1 MPPAPELLPLSPPL
15 AIASD
20 WDVVVVGAGLAGAL
34 AAHGLARRGVRVV
47 LVEQR
52 VFPRWKVCGAC
63 LSPQALAALEAADLA
78 GLVSGQGGTAL
89 GSLELGVAGLVS
101 PIALGSG
108 QVLSRAR
115 LDQALVDAAE
125 AAGATVL
132 TGTRAVLGAQAE
144 LGAATAGLVPHR
156 QVVLQNGAARRMVS
170 AKVVL
175 IAAGLSHRC
184 LDGEA
189 EITSS
194 IDPLSRVGAGCVLP
208 GDAAG
213 PPPGV
218 LQMAVGWGGYAG
230 LVRVEGGQINVACAF
245 DPPMLRSSGGAAGAC
260 QAILTEAGF
269 AAPSGLEAAAW
280 QLTAAL
286 SRRSSPLSAHRLLLL
301 GDAAGYVEPFT
312 GEGMGWA
319 LTSSLA
325 ALPLVLRGLEH
336 WDGAIEAD
344 WRRRHHRWVS
354 QRQGFC
360 RALALILRNPRAT
373 WGLSRLAA
381 TFPSIT
387 SSMIGFVQR
396 PSLPCLTD

>member
-1 MPPAPELLPLSPPL
+1 MPPGPELLPLSPPL
-15 AIASD
+15 PIASD

-63 LSPQALAALEAADLA
+63 LSPQALAALEAAGLA
-78 GLVSGQGGTAL
+78 GLVVAQGGLAL
-89 GSLELGVAGLVS
+89 GSLQLGVAGLVS
-101 PIALGSG
+101 RIALGPG

-115 LDQALVDAAE
+115 LDQALLEAAE

-132 TGTRAVLGAQAE
+132 TGTRAVLGA
-144 LGAATAGLVPHR
+144 ATAGLAPHR
-156 QVVLQNGAARRMVS
+156 QVVLQNGTARRIVS

-175 IAAGLSHRC
+175 IAAGLTHRC

-208 GDAAG
+208 AEIDG

-218 LQMAVGWGGYAG
+218 LQMAVGRGGYAG
-230 LVRVEGGQINVACAF
+230 VVRVEGGQINLACAF
-245 DPPMLRSSGGAAGAC
+245 DPSLLRSSVGAAGAC

-269 AAPSGLEAAAW
+269 ASPSGLEGAAW

-286 SRRSSPLSAHRLLLL
+286 SRRTSPLAGHRLLLL

-325 ALPLVLRGLEH
+325 ALPLVMRGLEH

-344 WRRRHHRWVS
+344 WRHRHHRWVS

-360 RALALILRNPRAT
+360 RTLALILRNPRAT

-387 SSMIGFVQR
+387 SSIIGLVQR

>member
-1 MPPAPELLPLSPPL
+1 MPPAP
-15 AIASD
+15 D
-20 WDVVVVGAGLAGAL
+20 WDVVVVGAGLAGGL
-34 AAHGLARRGVRVV
+34 AAHGLARRGVRVL

-63 LSPQALAALEAADLA
+63 LSPQALAALEAAGLA
-78 GLVSGQGGTAL
+78 GLVADQGGLDL

-108 QVLSRAR
+108 RVLSRAR
-115 LDQALVDAAE
+115 LDQALVEAAE
-125 AAGATVL
+125 AVGATVL
-132 TGTRAVLGAQAE
+132 TGTRAVLAPAG
-144 LGAATAGLVPHR
+144 AGLDPHR
-156 QVVLQNGAARRMVS
+156 EVVLQNGTARRRVS

-175 IAAGLSHRC
+175 IAAGLTHRC

-194 IDPLSRVGAGCVLP
+194 IDPKSRVGAGCVLP
-208 GDAAG
+208 AGAAG
-213 PPPGV
+213 LAPGV
-218 LQMAVGWGGYAG
+218 LQMAVGRGGYVG
-230 LVRVEGGQINVACAF
+230 LVRVEGGEINLACAF
-245 DPPMLRSSGGAAGAC
+245 DPSLLRSSGGASGAC
-260 QAILTEAGF
+260 QSILKEAGF
-269 AAPSGLEAAAW
+269 VSPPGLDGAAW

-286 SRRSSPLSAHRLLLL
+286 SRRTRPLAGHRLLLL

-344 WRRRHHRWVS
+344 WRRLHRRWVS
-354 QRQGFC
+354 QRQTFC
-360 RALALILRNPRAT
+360 RALAMVLRNPWAT
-373 WGLSRLAA
+373 WGLARLAGI
-381 TFPSIT
+381 FPSIT
-387 SSMIGFVQR
+387 SSMIGLVQR
-396 PSLPCLTD
+396 PTLPCLTD

>member
-1 MPPAPELLPLSPPL
+1 MPL
-15 AIASD
+15 ALAGTIASD

-34 AAHGLARRGVRVV
+34 AAHGLARRGVRVL

-63 LSPQALAALEAADLA
+63 LSPQALAALEAAGLD
-78 GLVSGQGGTAL
+78 GLVVGQGGLAL

-101 PIALGSG
+101 RIALGSG
-108 QVLSRAR
+108 QVLSRVR
-115 LDQALVDAAE
+115 LDQALVNAAE

-132 TGTRAVLGAQAE
+132 TGTRAVLA
-144 LGAATAGLVPHR
+144 AATADLAPHR
-156 QVVLQNGAARRMVS
+156 QVVLQNGTARRMVN

-175 IAAGLSHRC
+175 IAAGLTHRC

-194 IDPLSRVGAGCVLP
+194 IDPGSRVGAGCVLP

-218 LQMAVGWGGYAG
+218 LQMAVGRGGYAG
-230 LVRVEGGQINVACAF
+230 LVRVEGGQINLACAF
-245 DPPMLRSSGGAAGAC
+245 DPSLLRSSGGAAGAC
-260 QAILTEAGF
+260 QAIFSEAGF
-269 AAPSGLEAAAW
+269 AAPSGLEGAAW

-286 SRRSSPLSAHRLLLL
+286 SRRTSPLAGHRLLLL

-325 ALPLVLRGLEH
+325 ALPLVMRGLEH

-360 RALALILRNPRAT
+360 RALALVLRNPRAT

-387 SSMIGFVQR
+387 SSMIGLVQR

>member
-1 MPPAPELLPLSPPL
+1 MPPAPETVPLP
-15 AIASD
+15 IASD
-20 WDVVVVGAGLAGAL
+20 WDVVVIGAGLAGAL
-34 AAHGLARRGVRVV
+34 AAHGLARRGVQVL

-63 LSPQALAALEAADLA
+63 LSPQALAALEAAGLA
-78 GLVSGQGGTAL
+78 GLVVGQGGLAL

-115 LDQALVDAAE
+115 LDQALVEAAE

-132 TGTRAVLGAQAE
+132 TGTRAVLGAQAVQ
-144 LGAATAGLVPHR
+144 GTATAGLAPHR
-156 QVVLQNGAARRMVS
+156 EVVLQNGAARRIVS

-175 IAAGLSHRC
+175 IAAGLTHRC
-184 LDGEA
+184 LDGEPQ
-189 EITSS
+189 ITSC

-218 LQMAVGWGGYAG
+218 LQMAVGRGGYVG
-230 LVRVEGGQINVACAF
+230 MVRVEGGEINLACAF
-245 DPPMLRSSGGAAGAC
+245 DQPLLRSSGGAAGAC

-269 AAPSGLEAAAW
+269 ASPPGLEVATW

-286 SRRSSPLSAHRLLLL
+286 SRRTSPLAGHRLLLL

-325 ALPLVLRGLEH
+325 ALPLVLRGLEN

-344 WRRRHHRWVS
+344 WRRHHHRWVS
-354 QRQGFC
+354 QRQSFC
-360 RALALILRNPRAT
+360 RALALVLRNPRAT
-373 WGLSRLAA
+373 WGLSRLAG

-387 SSMIGFVQR
+387 SCMIGLVQR
-396 PSLPCLTD
+396 PTLPCLTD

>member
-1 MPPAPELLPLSPPL
+1 MPPAPELLPLSPPMP
-15 AIASD
+15 IASD

-34 AAHGLARRGVRVV
+34 AAHGLAGRGVRVL

-63 LSPQALAALEAADLA
+63 LSPQALAALEAAGLD
-78 GLVSGQGGTAL
+78 GLVVGQGGTAL

-115 LDQALVDAAE
+115 LDQALVEAAE

-132 TGTRAVLGAQAE
+132 TGTRAVLGP
-144 LGAATAGLVPHR
+144 ATADLAPNR
-156 QVVLQNGAARRMVS
+156 EVVLQTGTVRRMVS

-175 IAAGLSHRC
+175 IAAGLTHRC
-184 LDGEA
+184 LDSEE
-189 EITSS
+189 EIISS

-218 LQMAVGWGGYAG
+218 LQMAVGRGGYVG
-230 LVRVEGGQINVACAF
+230 RVRVEGGQINLACAF
-245 DPPMLRSSGGAAGAC
+245 DPPMLRSSGGAAAAC

-269 AAPSGLEAAAW
+269 AAPSGLEGAAW

-286 SRRSSPLSAHRLLLL
+286 SRRTSPLAGHRLLLL

-325 ALPLVLRGLEH
+325 ALPLVLRGLEN
-336 WDGAIEAD
+336 WDSAIEAD
-344 WRRRHHRWVS
+344 WQRRHHRWVS

-387 SSMIGFVQR
+387 SSMIGLAQR
-396 PSLPCLTD
+396 PTLPCLTD

>member
-1 MPPAPELLPLSPPL
+1 MPPAPEPTSLALPGT
-15 AIASD
+15 IASD

-34 AAHGLARRGVRVV
+34 AAHGLARRGVRVL

-63 LSPQALAALEAADLA
+63 LSPQALAALEAAGLD
-78 GLVSGQGGTAL
+78 GLVVGQGGTAL

-115 LDQALVDAAE
+115 LDQALVQAAG

-132 TGTRAVLGAQAE
+132 TGTRAVLGA
-144 LGAATAGLVPHR
+144 ATAGLAPHR
-156 QVVLQNGAARRMVS
+156 EHREVVLQTGAARRMVR

-175 IAAGLSHRC
+175 IAAGLTHRC
-184 LDGEA
+184 LDGEV

-208 GDAAG
+208 GEGGG

-218 LQMAVGWGGYAG
+218 LQMAVGRGGYVG
-230 LVRVEGGQINVACAF
+230 LVRVEGGQINLACAF
-245 DPPMLRSSGGAAGAC
+245 DPPMLRSSGGAAAAC

-269 AAPSGLEAAAW
+269 AAPSGLEGAAW

-286 SRRSSPLSAHRLLLL
+286 SRRTSPLAGHRLLLL

-373 WGLSRLAA
+373 WALSRLAA
-381 TFPSIT
+381 TFPAIT
-387 SSMIGFVQR
+387 SSMIGLAQR

>member
-1 MPPAPELLPLSPPL
+1 
-15 AIASD
+15 
-20 WDVVVVGAGLAGAL
+20 
-34 AAHGLARRGVRVV
+34 
-47 LVEQR
+47 
-52 VFPRWKVCGAC
+52 
-63 LSPQALAALEAADLA
+63 
-78 GLVSGQGGTAL
+78 
-89 GSLELGVAGLVS
+89 
-101 PIALGSG
+101 
-108 QVLSRAR
+108 
-115 LDQALVDAAE
+115 
-125 AAGATVL
+125 
-132 TGTRAVLGAQAE
+132 
-144 LGAATAGLVPHR
+144 
-156 QVVLQNGAARRMVS
+156 MVN

-175 IAAGLSHRC
+175 IAAGLTHRC

-194 IDPLSRVGAGCVLP
+194 IDPGSRVGAGCVLP

-218 LQMAVGWGGYAG
+218 LQMAVGRGGYAG
-230 LVRVEGGQINVACAF
+230 LVRVEGGQINLACAF
-245 DPPMLRSSGGAAGAC
+245 DPSLLRSSGGAAGAC
-260 QAILTEAGF
+260 QAIFSEAGF
-269 AAPSGLEAAAW
+269 AAPSGLEGAAW

-286 SRRSSPLSAHRLLLL
+286 SRRTSPLAGHRLLLL

-325 ALPLVLRGLEH
+325 ALPLVMRGLEH

-360 RALALILRNPRAT
+360 RALALVLRNPRAT

-387 SSMIGFVQR
+387 SSMIGLVQR

>member
-1 MPPAPELLPLSPPL
+1 
-15 AIASD
+15 
-20 WDVVVVGAGLAGAL
+20 VVVVGAGLAGSL
-34 AAHGLARRGVRVV
+34 AAHGLARRGVRVL

-63 LSPQALAALEAADLA
+63 LSPQALAALKAA
-78 GLVSGQGGTAL
+78 GLAALVAGQGGLAL
-89 GSLELGVAGLVS
+89 RSLELGVAGLVS

-108 QVLSRAR
+108 RVLSRAR
-115 LDQALVDAAE
+115 LDQALVEAAE

-132 TGTRAVLGAQAE
+132 TGTRAGL
-144 LGAATAGLVPHR
+144 AAAADGLAPHR
-156 QVVLQNGAARRMVS
+156 EVVLQSGTERRRVS

-175 IAAGLSHRC
+175 IAAGLTHRC

-189 EITSS
+189 LITSS
-194 IDPLSRVGAGCVLP
+194 IDPQSRVGAGCVLP
-208 GDAAG
+208 AGAAG
-213 PPPGV
+213 LQPGV
-218 LQMAVGWGGYAG
+218 LQMAVGRGGYVG
-230 LVRVEGGQINVACAF
+230 LVRVEGGEINLACAF
-245 DPPMLRSSGGAAGAC
+245 DPSLLRSSGGAAGAC
-260 QAILTEAGF
+260 QTILKEAGF
-269 AAPSGLEAAAW
+269 APPAGLEGAGW

-286 SRRSSPLSAHRLLLL
+286 SRRTSPLAGHRLLLL

-344 WRRRHHRWVS
+344 WRRLHHHWVS
-354 QRQGFC
+354 QRQTFC
-360 RALALILRNPRAT
+360 RALALVLRNPRAT
-373 WGLSRLAA
+373 WGLSRLAR

-387 SSMIGFVQR
+387 SSMIGLVQR
-396 PSLPCLTD
+396 PTLPCLTD

>member
-1 MPPAPELLPLSPPL
+1 
-15 AIASD
+15 
-20 WDVVVVGAGLAGAL
+20 VVVVGAGLAGSL
-34 AAHGLARRGVRVV
+34 AAHGLARRGVRVL

-63 LSPQALAALEAADLA
+63 LSPQALAALEAAGLA
-78 GLVSGQGGTAL
+78 ALVAAQGGLVL

-108 QVLSRAR
+108 RVLSRAR
-115 LDQALVDAAE
+115 LDQALVEAAE

-132 TGTRAVLGAQAE
+132 TGTRAVL
-144 LGAATAGLVPHR
+144 AAAAGLAPHR
-156 QVVLQNGAARRMVS
+156 EVMLQKGTARRSVS

-175 IAAGLSHRC
+175 IAAGLTHRC
-184 LDGEA
+184 LDGDA

-194 IDPLSRVGAGCVLP
+194 VDPKSRVGAGCVLP
-208 GDAAG
+208 AGAAG
-213 PPPGV
+213 LPPGV
-218 LQMAVGWGGYAG
+218 LQMAVGQGGYVG
-230 LVRVEGGQINVACAF
+230 LVRVEGGEINLACAF
-245 DPPMLRSSGGAAGAC
+245 DPALLRSSGGAAGAC
-260 QAILTEAGF
+260 QTILKEGGF
-269 AAPSGLEAAAW
+269 AQPPGLEGAAW

-286 SRRSSPLSAHRLLLL
+286 SRRTRPLAGHRLLLL

-344 WRRRHHRWVS
+344 WRRLHHRWVS
-354 QRQGFC
+354 QRQTFC
-360 RALALILRNPRAT
+360 RALALVLRNPRAT
-373 WGLSRLAA
+373 WGLSRLARIS
-381 TFPSIT
+381 PSIT
-387 SSMIGFVQR
+387 SSMIGLVQR
-396 PSLPCLTD
+396 PTLPCLTD

>member
-1 MPPAPELLPLSPPL
+1 M
-15 AIASD
+15 
-20 WDVVVVGAGLAGAL
+20 
-34 AAHGLARRGVRVV
+34 
-47 LVEQR
+47 VEQR
-52 VFPRWKVCGAC
+52 VSPRWKVCGAC
-63 LSPQALAALEAADLA
+63 LSPQALAALEAAGLD
-78 GLVSGQGGTAL
+78 GLVVGQGGTAL

-115 LDQALVDAAE
+115 LDQALVEAAE
-125 AAGATVL
+125 AAGGTVL
-132 TGTRAVLGAQAE
+132 TGTRAVLGA
-144 LGAATAGLVPHR
+144 ATAGLDPHR
-156 QVVLQNGAARRMVS
+156 EHREVVLQTGAVRRMVS

-175 IAAGLSHRC
+175 IAAGLTHRC
-184 LDGEA
+184 LDSEE
-189 EITSS
+189 EIISS

-218 LQMAVGWGGYAG
+218 LQMAVGRGGYVG
-230 LVRVEGGQINVACAF
+230 LVRVEGGQINLACAF
-245 DPPMLRSSGGAAGAC
+245 DPPMLRSSGGAAAAC

-269 AAPSGLEAAAW
+269 AAPSGLEGAAW

-286 SRRSSPLSAHRLLLL
+286 SRRTSPLAGHRLLLL

-373 WGLSRLAA
+373 WALSRLAA
-381 TFPSIT
+381 TFPAIT
-387 SSMIGFVQR
+387 SSMIGLAQR

>member
-1 MPPAPELLPLSPPL
+1 MPL
-15 AIASD
+15 APD

-34 AAHGLARRGVRVV
+34 AAHGLARRGVRVL

-52 VFPRWKVCGAC
+52 LFPRWKVCGAC
-63 LSPQALAALEAADLA
+63 LSPQALAALDGAGLA
-78 GLVSGQGGTAL
+78 GLVVGQGGLAL

-115 LDQALVDAAE
+115 LDQALVEAAE

-132 TGTRAVLGAQAE
+132 MGTRAVLGAQAE
-144 LGAATAGLVPHR
+144 LAAATTAGLPPHR

-184 LDGEA
+184 LDGGA

-208 GDAAG
+208 ADAAG

-218 LQMAVGWGGYAG
+218 LQMAVGRGGYAG
-230 LVRVEGGQINVACAF
+230 LVRMEGGQINVACAF
-245 DPPMLRSSGGAAGAC
+245 DPPLLRSSGGAAGAC
-260 QAILTEAGF
+260 QAILAQAGF
-269 AAPSGLEAAAW
+269 ASLPCLEGAAW

-286 SRRSSPLSAHRLLLL
+286 SRRSSPLSGHRLLLL

-387 SSMIGFVQR
+387 SSMIGLVQR